1 MSSIESPRF
10 KVKLKGKKAFTVQ
23 VQSADLI
30 EWEFYQVKERLPEM
44 SAVSNIWSAYVTW
57 SASKRDGKV
66 DADMPLLVWRQ
77 EIERVEYLGSDEVP
91 PTTPAAEASSS

>member
-10 KVKLKGKKAFTVQ
+10 KVKLKGKKAYTVQ

-44 SAVSNIWSAYVTW
+44 SAVSNIWSAFVTW

-66 DADMPLLVWRQ
+66 DAGMPWLAYRQ
-77 EIERVEYLGSDEVP
+77 DIERVEYLGSDEVP
-91 PTTPAAEASSS
+91 PTTQAQEVNS